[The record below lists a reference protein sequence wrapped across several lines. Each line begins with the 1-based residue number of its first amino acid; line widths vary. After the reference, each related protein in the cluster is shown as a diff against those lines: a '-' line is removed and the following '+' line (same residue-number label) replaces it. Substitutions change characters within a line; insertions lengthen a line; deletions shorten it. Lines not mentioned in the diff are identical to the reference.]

1 MSRIEID
8 AGGRK
13 VVIDHDGELEPIQR
27 TALTLWEATAGPE
40 PSLGPAIG
48 FSAERR
54 WTGDVR
60 PAGNGRYGAPGP
72 IAPVTVREVQVGADP
87 GEMTL
92 LAGTR
97 APIHGETPT
106 GGHLG

>member
-27 TALTLWEATAGPE
+27 TALALWESTAGPE
-40 PSLGPAIG
+40 PSQGPAIG

-54 WTGDVR
+54 WT
-60 PAGNGRYGAPGP
+60 PAFHPTGNGNYSRPD
-72 IAPVTVREVQVGADP
+72 APVTAQEDS
-87 GEMTL
+87 
-92 LAGTR
+92 
-97 APIHGETPT
+97 
-106 GGHLG
+106 